1 MLAALAG
8 VIALAGCGGDD
19 NKTVAGTETSA
30 AATTET
36 APPPSAPT
44 TPAPATPTETA
55 PAQPPPTT
63 STSPGNRPDEG
74 GDEEPARTEL
84 ELRGTKSGVKPLRAG
99 VAPYI
104 SVRITLTSEDGSAHT
119 LTIAGH
125 TAKVGGTRTS
135 AFFTLP
141 GLRPG
146 SSYKGSAD
154 GRPVRIVSTSEPGP

>member
-1 MLAALAG
+1 VGLAVLLAAGLP
-8 VIALAGCGGDD
+8 GCGGGDKQD
-19 NKTVAGTETSA
+19 TGSGTVT
-30 AATTET
+30 
-36 APPPSAPT
+36 SAPT
-44 TPAPATPTETA
+44 TVEPAPTQTAPAPPTGTTETA

-63 STSPGNRPDEG
+63 STSPESAPGGG

-84 ELRGTKSGVKPLRAG
+84 EFRGTRSGVKPLQAG

-104 SVRITLTSEDGSAHT
+104 SVRVTLTSEDGSAHT
-119 LTIAGH
+119 LTIDGH

-146 SSYKGSAD
+146 KSYTGTAD
-154 GRPVRIVSTSEPGP
+154 GKTVRILSTSEPGP